1 MKEIIKVQIQI
12 IDRGISFP
20 LSNPIEVHRPVMENV
35 QKFLNKNAHAMDLS
49 SKFQFEIISETCVG
63 YGTI

>member
-1 MKEIIKVQIQI
+1 MKEILEVQIQI
-12 IDRGISFP
+12 IDRGITFP
-20 LSNPIEVHRPVMENV
+20 LSRPLEVHRPVRMNV

-49 SKFQFEIISETCVG
+49 SKFQFKIVSEKCVG